1 MGRKSKLTDA
11 QWQIL
16 GERLMAGEVAANL
29 AREYGVPKSSISER
43 FAEQMRTVRNVAQK
57 VADVQ
62 AEVKALPP
70 AQRRAVNMLAD
81 KLLSI
86 SEKMASGSEFAAATF
101 NGLKA
106 LANNQFLKIDPVNPL
121 GDADSILAFKTLA
134 AVTDLANKVAVTPMN
149 LLAANREAFKHG
161 DSEGAG
167 VIRLVNDPLED

>member
-1 MGRKSKLTDA
+1 MGRKSKLSDE
-11 QWQIL
+11 QWRVL

-29 AREYGVPKSSISER
+29 SREYGVPKSSISER

-62 AEVKALPP
+62 AEVATLPP

-81 KLLSI
+81 KLLAI
-86 SEKMASGSEFAAATF
+86 SEKMAGGAEMAASTF
-101 NGLKA
+101 VGLKSI
-106 LANNQFLKIDPVNPL
+106 ANAQFLKIDPMEPFK
-121 GDADSILAFKTLA
+121 DADSILAFKTLGA
-134 AVTDLANKVAVTPMN
+134 LTDMANKVAITPMN